1 MAEMLEQ
8 TKRAI
13 EGLKAAGFK
22 RGEFKVRTP
31 KRGGYWGRVEISIDA
46 PREKQIA
53 AIPALLEQGF
63 DVTRYYRA
71 DGFEYYPSIEDG
83 TGKLTEIRFAEDD
96 TVASYETEPRG
107 ACCSA

>member
-13 EGLKAAGFK
+13 AGLKAAGFE
-22 RGEFKVRTP
+22 RSEFKARTP
-31 KRGGYWGRVEISIDA
+31 KRNGYWGRAEISIEA

-53 AIPALLEQGF
+53 AIPALLATGDF

-71 DGFEYYPSIEDG
+71 DGFEYYPTIQDG
-83 TGKLTEIRFAEDD
+83 SGQLTEIRFAEDGAV
-96 TVASYETEPRG
+96 TSYEEG
-107 ACCSA
+107 A